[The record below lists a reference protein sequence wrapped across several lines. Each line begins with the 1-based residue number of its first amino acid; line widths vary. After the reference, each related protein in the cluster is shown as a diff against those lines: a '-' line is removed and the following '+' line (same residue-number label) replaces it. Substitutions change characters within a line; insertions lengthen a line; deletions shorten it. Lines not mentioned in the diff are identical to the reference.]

1 MLLLLACCALLTSL
15 LAALIG
21 FGGGML
27 LLAVLPFFL
36 PAAALIPLHGLAQ
49 LASNS
54 SRALFA
60 PRDVRWSVLPAFLL
74 GSGLGVT
81 VGFLLLSRLPLALLP
96 LLIGAYMLL
105 NLWHRGFKQLTGK
118 AENFVLLGFIQTGL
132 GLFVGATGPLTM
144 TALLKQTQDQNQII
158 ATSALLMTVS
168 HLCKVLLFGSLG
180 FVYSDYLWP
189 LLAMCAG
196 AIAGSWLGSRLRP
209 PGQHQNYI
217 LLLKLALTLLALHLL
232 WQGLMPLLVSYNTQ

>member
-1 MLLLLACCALLTSL
+1 MLFLLACCALLTSL

-36 PAAALIPLHGLAQ
+36 PAAALIPLHGIAQ

-60 PRDVRWSVLPAFLL
+60 PKDVHWSVLPAFLL
-74 GSGLGVT
+74 GSALGVAA
-81 VGFLLLSRLPLALLP
+81 GYLLLSRLPLAMLP
-96 LLIGAYMLL
+96 LLIGSYMLL
-105 NLWHRGFKQLTGK
+105 NLWHPGFKRLVGR
-118 AENFVLLGFIQTGL
+118 AENFVMLGLLQTGL

-144 TALLKQTQDQNQII
+144 TALLKKTQDQNQII

-168 HLCKVLLFGSLG
+168 HLCKVLLFGALG
-180 FVYSDYLWP
+180 FIYSDYLWP
-189 LLAMCAG
+189 LLALCIG
-196 AIAGSWLGSRLRP
+196 AIAGSWLGSRIRP
-209 PGQHQNYI
+209 AGHNARY
-217 LLLKLALTLLALHLL
+217 LLLMKTALTLLALHLL
-232 WQGLMPLLVSYNTQ
+232 WQGIRPICGL